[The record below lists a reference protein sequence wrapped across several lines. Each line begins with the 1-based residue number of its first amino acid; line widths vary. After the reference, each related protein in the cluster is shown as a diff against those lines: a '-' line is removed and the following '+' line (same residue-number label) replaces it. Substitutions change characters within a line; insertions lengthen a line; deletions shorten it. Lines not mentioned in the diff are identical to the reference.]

1 MGGVSSGR
9 RYRVGRDVLRVG
21 VAPEGVSLEGYQR
34 LRPGQLV
41 TLTSAREGDGG
52 DERSAR
58 VHSWYVAKVGKNG
71 TLYRGECQWT
81 GDSG

>member
-9 RYRVGRDVLRVG
+9 RYRLGRDVNRVA
-21 VAPEGVSLEGYQR
+21 VSPEGVSLEGYQR

-41 TLTSAREGDGG
+41 TLTHVQEREGG

-58 VHSWYVAKVGKNG
+58 VYSWYVAQVGKNG